1 MKDHADYIAK
11 QLKWMAARNAMNMK
25 KVDWSHFI
33 INGVAVEFDPNIKR
47 WYVNGCGVC
56 RAHEHQEPDKIMKAV
71 YKACDWM

>member
-33 INGVAVEFDPNIKR
+33 INGVTVEFDPSVKR